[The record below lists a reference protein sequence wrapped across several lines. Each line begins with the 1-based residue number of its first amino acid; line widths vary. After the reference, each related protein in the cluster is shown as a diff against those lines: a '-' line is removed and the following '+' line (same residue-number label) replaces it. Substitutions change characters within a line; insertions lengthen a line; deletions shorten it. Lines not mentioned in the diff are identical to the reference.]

1 MASRREFLQ
10 LGMAALALPIS
21 VHPPFSSTPPMK
33 PASDTSVGLYKAV
46 FDERFSES
54 VAFAY
59 EVKALGKPVVH
70 GIKGDITDLWF
81 HELHARW
88 KREPVAVAGLT
99 GHGAVFCLERLAWDH
114 RMRVVYR
121 GEHQRLPDGGMQ
133 HLLSGPPSM
142 LREAENLS
150 VSGADWPKLIARLVT
165 RCPVVRPRATTTT
178 IVSAATARTDKSD
191 PLISWVIAPRMA

>member
-21 VHPPFSSTPPMK
+21 VHPPFSATPPMK

-54 VAFAY
+54 VAFAE
-59 EVKALGKPVVH
+59 EVRALGKPVVH

-121 GEHQRLPDGGMQ
+121 GEHQRLPGGRMQ

-142 LREAENLS
+142 LSDAESLTS
-150 VSGADWPKLIARLVT
+150 SGAEWPKLIARLVT
-165 RCPVVRPRATTTT
+165 RCPLARPSTTKAT
-178 IVSAATARTDKSD
+178 IVSAATPRTANPD
-191 PLISWVIAPRMA
+191 PLISWVIAPRTA

>member
-21 VHPPFSSTPPMK
+21 IHPPLSATPPMK
-33 PASDTSVGLYKAV
+33 PASDTSVELYKAV

-54 VAFAY
+54 VAFA
-59 EVKALGKPVVH
+59 EELKALGKPVVH

-121 GEHQRLPDGGMQ
+121 GEHQRLPDGRLQ
-133 HLLSGPPSM
+133 HLLSGPPRM
-142 LREAENLS
+142 LREAEDLS
-150 VSGADWPKLIARLVT
+150 RSGADWPKLIARLVT
-165 RCPVVRPRATTTT
+165 RCPLSRLRATEVT
-178 IVSAATARTDKSD
+178 IENAAAQPTDNPD
-191 PLISWVIAPRMA
+191 PLISWVIAPRTA

>member
-21 VHPPFSSTPPMK
+21 VHPPFSATPPIK

-54 VAFAY
+54 VAFAE

-99 GHGAVFCLERLAWDH
+99 GHGAVFCLERLSWDH

-121 GEHQRLPDGGMQ
+121 GEHQRLPDGRMQ

-142 LREAENLS
+142 LREAEDLS
-150 VSGADWPKLIARLVT
+150 ISGADWPKLIARLVT
-165 RCPVVRPRATTTT
+165 RCPVVPLRTTETT
-178 IVSAATARTDKSD
+178 IVSAASPRTDNPD
-191 PLISWVIAPRMA
+191 PLISWVIAPRTA

>member
-10 LGMAALALPIS
+10 LGMAALALPIT
-21 VHPPFSSTPPMK
+21 VHPPFSATPAIK

-54 VAFAY
+54 VAFAE

-81 HELHARW
+81 HELHALW
-88 KREPVAVAGLT
+88 KRKPVAVAGLT

-121 GEHQRLPDGGMQ
+121 GEHQRLPDGRMQ

-142 LREAENLS
+142 LHEAEDLNS
-150 VSGADWPKLIARLVT
+150 SGADWPKLIARLVT
-165 RCPVVRPRATTTT
+165 RCPVVRPRTTEAT
-178 IVSAATARTDKSD
+178 IVGAVAPRTDNPD
-191 PLISWVIAPRMA
+191 PLISWVIASRTA